1 MDDGGSRIRRRV
13 SLPKRK
19 RPSLGRIFV
28 APTAAELERGDEKEE
43 EMVAENRRRKTAG
56 LIPVEVQPRQL
67 SDSPDCLVL
76 GGGDTKPDLLRRMP
90 TDGGVGYQHN
100 DSEED
105 MFGDYDSFTENSFI
119 AEADDLEQKY
129 MQLPEHQ
136 KHATDFATENLCS
149 ESIKNKLSVTPIGN
163 LTELQTDKHTE
174 NQSGYED
181 VTDEPGADLLY
192 DVPSSQAMYFENL
205 QNASNDF
212 GDQFMKERDGRSSS
226 HNTVNEELPHNC
238 IEQPQQNDESSSKVR
253 TSSDINRRTSIKDHL
268 KSTMTG
274 NAKAQTP
281 VFSRSK
287 QLKETLLSEEINVAK
302 KTIESSSN
310 DLGPFYSLPSK
321 VRDLYVQLKG
331 IEKLY
336 EWQHTCL
343 TLKSVQER
351 KNLIYSLPTSG
362 GKTLVAEILMLQEL
376 LCSRKD
382 VLMILPY
389 VAIVQEKISG
399 LSSFGIEL
407 GFFVEE
413 YAGSKGRFPPTKR
426 REKKSLYIATIEKGH
441 SLVNSLIETG
451 RIDSLGLVVV
461 DELHM
466 IGEGSRGAILEM
478 TLAKILYTSKTTQI
492 IGMSATLNNVEDL
505 QKFLQA
511 EYYTSQFR
519 PVELKEY
526 LKINDTIYE
535 IDSKA
540 ENGITFSR
548 FLNYKYSDTLKKMDP
563 DHLVALVTEVIP
575 NYSCLVFCPSKKN
588 CENVAE
594 MICKFLSK
602 EYLKHKEKEKCEVIN
617 NLKNIGNGNLCPVLK
632 RTIPF
637 GVAYHHSGLTS
648 DERKLLEEAY
658 STGVLCL
665 FTCTSTLAAGVNLPA
680 RRVIL
685 RAPYVAM
692 EFLKRNQY
700 KQMIG
705 RAGRA
710 GIDTIGESI
719 LILQE
724 KDKQQVLELITRP
737 LENCY
742 SHLVQEFT
750 KGIQTLFLSLIG
762 LKIATNLD
770 DIYHFMNGTFF
781 GVQQNILLKEKS
793 LWEITVESL
802 RYLTEKG
809 LVQKDTIYKSEEEVQ
824 HNFHITKLGRASFK
838 GTIDLAYC
846 DILYRDLKKGLEG
859 LVLESLLHL
868 IYLTTPYDL
877 VSQCNPDWMIYF
889 RQFSQLSP
897 AEQNVAAILG
907 VSESFIGKKASGQA
921 IRKKVDKDVVNR
933 LYLSFVLYSLL
944 KETSIWTVSEKFN
957 MPRGYVQNL
966 LTGAASFS
974 SCVLHFC
981 EELEEFWV
989 YRALLVELTKKLTYC
1004 VKAELI
1010 PLMEVTGVLEGRA
1023 KQLYSAGYKS
1033 LMHLANANPE
1043 VLIRTIDHL
1052 SRRQAKQIVSSAKM
1066 LLHEKAEALQEEVE
1080 ELLRLPSDFPG
1091 AVASATDEA

>member
-1 MDDGGSRIRRRV
+1 MDEGGSRIRRRV
-13 SLPKRK
+13 SVRKRN
-19 RPSLGRIFV
+19 RPSLEGVF
-28 APTAAELERGDEKEE
+28 AASPATELKHRDEEKEDE
-43 EMVAENRRRKTAG
+43 EMVAGSRRRKTVDVQ
-56 LIPVEVQPRQL
+56 PVEII
-67 SDSPDCLVL
+67 
-76 GGGDTKPDLLRRMP
+76 
-90 TDGGVGYQHN
+90 

-105 MFGDYDSFTENSFI
+105 MFGDYDSFAENSFL
-119 AEADDLEQKY
+119 AQVDDLEQKY
-129 MQLPEHQ
+129 LQLPEHRN
-136 KHATDFATENLCS
+136 HATDHATEDLCS
-149 ESIKNKLSVTPIGN
+149 ESDKQNTLNVTAVGDC
-163 LTELQTDKHTE
+163 TELNIDDHTKNE
-174 NQSGYED
+174 SRHED
-181 VTDEPGADLLY
+181 VSIEPEADILY
-192 DVPSSQAMYFENL
+192 DVPSSQVLFFENL
-205 QNASNDF
+205 HN
-212 GDQFMKERDGRSSS
+212 SSS
-226 HNTVNEELPHNC
+226 DLGGPSTEEKDWNSSCPKTVNEELLVNSR
-238 IEQPQQNDESSSKVR
+238 EQPQQTVESSSKIR
-253 TSSDINRRTSIKDHL
+253 TSSDANRKSLKDHL

-281 VFSRSK
+281 IFSRTK

-302 KTIESSSN
+302 KTIESSSD
-310 DLGPFYSLPSK
+310 DLGPFYSLPS
-321 VRDLYVQLKG
+321 
-331 IEKLY
+331 
-336 EWQHTCL
+336 
-343 TLKSVQER
+343 
-351 KNLIYSLPTSG
+351 
-362 GKTLVAEILMLQEL
+362 
-376 LCSRKD
+376 
-382 VLMILPY
+382 
-389 VAIVQEKISG
+389 KISG

-413 YAGSKGRFPPTKR
+413 YAGSKGKFPPIKR

-451 RIDSLGLVVV
+451 RISSLGLVVV

-466 IGEGSRGAILEM
+466 IGEGTRGAILEM

-535 IDSKA
+535 VDSRA
-540 ENGITFSR
+540 ENGMTFSR
-548 FLNYKYSDTLKKMDP
+548 LLNY
-563 DHLVALVTEVIP
+563 
-575 NYSCLVFCPSKKN
+575 
-588 CENVAE
+588 
-594 MICKFLSK
+594 
-602 EYLKHKEKEKCEVIN
+602 
-617 NLKNIGNGNLCPVLK
+617 K

-685 RAPYVAM
+685 RAPYVAK

-710 GIDTIGESI
+710 GIDSVGESI

-724 KDKQQVLELITRP
+724 KDKQQVLELISKP

-762 LKIATNLD
+762 LKA
-770 DIYHFMNGTFF
+770 Y
-781 GVQQNILLKEKS
+781 S
-793 LWEITVESL
+793 LVPKVPQSQT
-802 RYLTEKG
+802 
-809 LVQKDTIYKSEEEVQ
+809 
-824 HNFHITKLGRASFK
+824 

-868 IYLTTPYDL
+868 IYLTTPYDMA
-877 VSQCNPDWMIYF
+877 SQCDPDWMIYF
-889 RQFSQLSP
+889 RQFNQLSP
-897 AEQNVAAILG
+897 AEQNVAALVG
-907 VSESFIGKKASGQA
+907 VSENYIGKKASGQA
-921 IRKKVDKDVVNR
+921 IRKKVDKNIVNR
-933 LYLSFVLYSLL
+933 LYLSFILYTLL
-944 KETSIWTVSEKFN
+944 KETNIWSVSEKFN
-957 MPRGYVQNL
+957 MPRGYIQSL
-966 LTGAASFS
+966 LSAAAAFS

-989 YRALLVELTKKLTYC
+989 YRALLGELTKKLTYC

-1023 KQLYSAGYKS
+1023 RQLYSAGYKS
-1033 LMHLANANPE
+1033 LTHLANANPE

-1091 AVASATDEA
+1091 IVASSTEKA

>member
-1 MDDGGSRIRRRV
+1 MDEGGARIRRRV
-13 SLPKRK
+13 RVRKRS
-19 RPSLGRIFV
+19 RPSLGSV
-28 APTAAELERGDEKEE
+28 CAAPTAAELEPGDEEE
-43 EMVAENRRRKTAG
+43 EGEKETVVGSRREKT
-56 LIPVEVQPRQL
+56 VEVEPAQN
-67 SDSPDCLVL
+67 
-76 GGGDTKPDLLRRMP
+76 
-90 TDGGVGYQHN
+90 N

-105 MFGDYDSFTENSFI
+105 LFGDYDSFAGNSFL
-119 AEADDLEQKY
+119 AQVDDLEQQY
-129 MQLPEHQ
+129 MQVPQLR
-136 KHATDFATENLCS
+136 KHASDLTIEDLCS
-149 ESIKNKLSVTPIGN
+149 GSIKHNKLSITTVGN
-163 LTELQTDKHTE
+163 FTESKVDEHTK
-174 NQSGYED
+174 NQSRHKD
-181 VTDEPGADLLY
+181 VFIEPEPDLLY
-192 DVPSSQAMYFENL
+192 DVPSSQVLYFENL
-205 QNASNDF
+205 QKSSNDL
-212 GDQFMKERDGRSSS
+212 GDQSTKEKDWNSSS
-226 HNTVNEELPHNC
+226 HKTGNEELPQNSTEHH
-238 IEQPQQNDESSSKVR
+238 QQIDDPCSKVG
-253 TSSDINRRTSIKDHL
+253 TSSEENRRKSLKEHL
-268 KSTMTG
+268 KSAMTG

-281 VFSRSK
+281 VFSRTK

-302 KTIESSSN
+302 KAIESSSD

-321 VRDLYVQLKG
+321 VRDLYVQFKG

-343 TLKSVQER
+343 TLNSVQER

-376 LCSRKD
+376 LCRRRD

-389 VAIVQEKISG
+389 VAIVQEKISA

-413 YAGSKGRFPPTKR
+413 YAGSKGKFPPIKR
-426 REKKSLYIATIEKGH
+426 REKKSLYIATIEKGN

-451 RIDSLGLVVV
+451 RISSLGLVVV

-478 TLAKILYTSKTTQI
+478 TLAKVLYTSKTTQI

-526 LKINDTIYE
+526 LKINDAIYE
-535 IDSKA
+535 VDSKA
-540 ENGITFSR
+540 ENGMTFSR
-548 FLNYKYSDTLKKMDP
+548 LLNCQIFFP
-563 DHLVALVTEVIP
+563 RQ
-575 NYSCLVFCPSKKN
+575 
-588 CENVAE
+588 
-594 MICKFLSK
+594 
-602 EYLKHKEKEKCEVIN
+602 YLKHREKEKHEVIK
-617 NLKNIGNGNLCPVLK
+617 NLKNISSGNLCPILK

-685 RAPYVAM
+685 RAPYVAK

-710 GIDTIGESI
+710 GIDSIGESI

-724 KDKQQVLELITRP
+724 KDKQQVLELISRP

-770 DIYHFMNGTFF
+770 DIYHFMCGTFF
-781 GVQQNILLKEKS
+781 GVQQKILLQEKS
-793 LWEITVESL
+793 LWDITIESL

-809 LVQKDTIYKSEEEVQ
+809 LLQKDTIDKPKEEIQ
-824 HNFHITKLGRASFK
+824 YSFHITKLGRASFK

-868 IYLTTPYDL
+868 IYLTTPYDMA
-877 VSQCNPDWMIYF
+877 SHCDPDWMIYF

-897 AEQNVAAILG
+897 AEQNVAALLG
-907 VSESFIGKKASGQA
+907 VSENFIGKKASGQP
-921 IRKKVDKDVVNR
+921 IKKKVDKDIVNR
-933 LYLSFVLYSLL
+933 LYLSFVLYTLL
-944 KETSIWTVSEKFN
+944 KEANIWSVSEKFN
-957 MPRGYVQNL
+957 MPRGYIQSL

-1023 KQLYSAGYKS
+1023 KQLYNAGYKS
-1033 LMHLANANPE
+1033 LTHLANANPE

-1052 SRRQAKQIVSSAKM
+1052 SRSQAKQMVSSAKM

-1080 ELLRLPSDFPG
+1080 ELLRLPSDFPSI
-1091 AVASATDEA
+1091 AASSEKA

>member
-1 MDDGGSRIRRRV
+1 MDEGGSRIRRRV
-13 SLPKRK
+13 SLPKRN
-19 RPSLGRIFV
+19 RPSLGCIFV
-28 APTAAELERGDEKEE
+28 APTAAELEPGDEGKEEE

-56 LIPVEVQPRQL
+56 VLPVEVQPLLL
-67 SDSPDCLVL
+67 SDSPECLVL
-76 GGGDTKPDLLRRMP
+76 GGGDTNPDLLRRMP
-90 TDGGVGYQHN
+90 TDRGVGDQHN

-119 AEADDLEQKY
+119 AQVDDLEQKY
-129 MQLPEHQ
+129 MQLPEHK
-136 KHATDFATENLCS
+136 KHATDFATENLYS
-149 ESIKNKLSVTPIGN
+149 ESIKNKLSITSIGN

-174 NQSGYED
+174 NQSGYEG
-181 VTDEPGADLLY
+181 VTVEPGADLLY
-192 DVPSSQAMYFENL
+192 DVPSSQAIYFEHL
-205 QNASNDF
+205 QKSSNDL
-212 GDQFMKERDGRSSS
+212 GNCSMKERDWKSSS

-238 IEQPQQNDESSSKVR
+238 IEQPQQNDETSSKVR
-253 TSSDINRRTSIKDHL
+253 ISSDMNRRKSIKDHL
-268 KSTMTG
+268 KSAMTG

-281 VFSRSK
+281 IFSRSK
-287 QLKETLLSEEINVAK
+287 HLKDTLLSEEINVAK

-321 VRDLYVQLKG
+321 VRDLYSQFKG

-343 TLKSVQER
+343 TLNSVQER

-376 LCSRKD
+376 LCCRKD

-389 VAIVQEKISG
+389 VAIVQEK
-399 LSSFGIEL
+399 
-407 GFFVEE
+407 
-413 YAGSKGRFPPTKR
+413 
-426 REKKSLYIATIEKGH
+426 
-441 SLVNSLIETG
+441 
-451 RIDSLGLVVV
+451 
-461 DELHM
+461 LHM
-466 IGEGSRGAILEM
+466 IGEGSRGATLEM
-478 TLAKILYTSKTTQI
+478 TLAKILYTSRTTQI

-540 ENGITFSR
+540 ENGMTFSR
-548 FLNYKYSDTLKKMDP
+548 LLNYKYSDTLKKMDP

-602 EYLKHKEKEKCEVIN
+602 EYLKHKEKEKCEVIK

-685 RAPYVAM
+685 RAPYVAK

-781 GVQQNILLKEKS
+781 GVQQKILLKEKS

-809 LVQKDTIYKSEEEVQ
+809 LLQKDTICKSEEEVQ
-824 HNFHITKLGRASFK
+824 YNFHITKLGRASFK

-846 DILYRDLKKGLEG
+846 DILYKDLKKGLEG

-877 VSQCNPDWMIYF
+877 VSQSNPDWMIYF

-907 VSESFIGKKASGQA
+907 VSESFLGKKASGQA

-933 LYLSFVLYSLL
+933 LYLSFVLYTLL
-944 KETSIWTVSEKFN
+944 KETNIWTVSEKFN
-957 MPRGYVQNL
+957 MPRGYIQNL

-1023 KQLYSAGYKS
+1023 RQLYSAGYKS

-1043 VLIRTIDHL
+1043 VLIKTIDHL
-1052 SRRQAKQIVSSAKM
+1052 SRRQAKQIIASAKM

-1091 AVASATDEA
+1091 AVASSTDKA